1 MLVLWRGPKK
11 SSKVFYLVQQRS
23 CFDEIS
29 RVQALGEGAV
39 DRHKQIACRLVATAL
54 EAESRLTRGRAQLE
68 ETRTLTARN
77 LNRTIEI
84 GGRGIDVAT
93 LGEHDH
99 AADAVQLRLI
109 EALVE
114 RLD

>member
-1 MLVLWRGPKK
+1 MTRAKK

-29 RVQALGEGAV
+29 RVQALGEGAI
-39 DRHKQIACRLVATAL
+39 DRHQQIACRLVATAL
-54 EAESRLTRGRAQLE
+54 EAEPRLTRGRAQLAE
-68 ETRTLTARN
+68 RRRLTARN
-77 LNRTIEI
+77 IDRRIEI
-84 GGRGIDVAT
+84 GGRGIGVAT

-99 AADAVQLRLI
+99 AADAVQLCLI
-109 EALVE
+109 EALVK